1 MRHLRVASALL
12 CASVLLCSCVTAVRR
27 DAEDSEALDAFL
39 DSGPSGLVCDETR
52 VVGATSFSPTC
63 LPTEQDAQLT
73 ATGLE
78 SLSKPLRQ
86 CVLTSLPVETGNVDP
101 TACQRGAAQVLQGRL
116 RQLGWLDASVAP
128 QKDTAQPR
136 QAHLDV
142 QLGVRYQ
149 VGPMSVERNEE
160 GRVAELVGTVTDV
173 HDRRML
179 EEARAAAPEGS
190 WYTTTVLA
198 EMYARVFQMKK
209 FQAVWIVGGEPDPER
224 GLVPVTIDV
233 LEKSSNKPAKKKKD
247 KDRHPQPP
255 TVSKRKP
262 VDECPR
268 RGSICLNGRDCVF
281 DQYMGCTICMCRPT
295 RW

>member
-1 MRHLRVASALL
+1 MRHLRVTGALL
-12 CASVLLCSCVTAVRR
+12 LASVLLCSCVTVNRR
-27 DAEDSEALDAFL
+27 DAEDSEALEAFL

-52 VVGATSFSPTC
+52 VVGATSFSATC
-63 LPTEQDAQLT
+63 LPTEQDVLLSAR
-73 ATGLE
+73 GLE
-78 SLSKPLRQ
+78 PLSEPLRQ

-128 QKDTAQPR
+128 QKDAVQPR
-136 QAHLDV
+136 QAHLEV

-149 VGPMSVERNEE
+149 VGPMRVERNEE
-160 GRVAELVGTVTDV
+160 GRVDPERILVK
-173 HDRRML
+173 
-179 EEARAAAPEGS
+179 ARAAAPEGS

-209 FQAVWIVGGEPDPER
+209 FQAVWIVGGEPDPQSA
-224 GLVPVTIDV
+224 LVPVTIDV
-233 LEKSSNKPAKKKKD
+233 WEKDSNKPAKKKKKD
-247 KDRHPQPP
+247 KERHPEPP

>member
-12 CASVLLCSCVTAVRR
+12 FASVLLCSCVTPSSRA
-27 DAEDSEALDAFL
+27 AEDSEALEAFL
-39 DSGPSGLVCDETR
+39 DSGPSGLVCDGTR
-52 VVGATSFSPTC
+52 VVGATSFSATC
-63 LPTEQDAQLT
+63 LPPEQDVLLT

-78 SLSKPLRQ
+78 PLSEPLRQ

-101 TACQRGAAQVLQGRL
+101 TVCQRGAAQVLQGRL
-116 RQLGWLDASVAP
+116 RQLGWLDARVAP
-128 QKDTAQPR
+128 QQDASLPR

-142 QLGVRYQ
+142 RLGVRYQ

-160 GRVAELVGTVTDV
+160 GRVDPERILVK
-173 HDRRML
+173 
-179 EEARAAAPEGS
+179 ARAAAPEGS

-209 FQAVWIVGGEPDPER
+209 FQAVWIVGGEPDAER
-224 GLVPVTIDV
+224 AIVPVTIDV
-233 LEKSSNKPAKKKKD
+233 WEKDSHKPAKKKKD
-247 KDRHPQPP
+247 KDPRPP
-255 TVSKRKP
+255 TVSQRKP

-281 DQYMGCTICMCRPT
+281 DQSMGCTLCMCRPA